1 MKKSS
6 TKPKGATSYKQTA
19 FGIVPRERLLQLE
32 IEGTKNGLE
41 FIAANYHQDIT
52 PEIIL
57 KIHMLAFAWIFPDWA
72 GKYRTIRVE
81 YSGKEAPLPHLVP
94 ALVTNLCADL
104 DERLKHLDKNIIEKI
119 IELLT
124 WFQHRFVWIHP
135 FQDYN
140 GRLARMLTTY
150 ILLQLGL
157 PPIEI
162 KADTKEDRDNYLKAM
177 YSADEGDYSE
187 LEILIK
193 HALDESLSD
202 AIVEK

>member
-1 MKKSS
+1 MKSTS

-19 FGIVPRERLLQLE
+19 FGIVPRAKLLHLE
-32 IEGTKNGLE
+32 IEGTKRGLE
-41 FIAANYHQDIT
+41 FIATNYHQNIT
-52 PEIIL
+52 PEPII
-57 KIHMLAFAWIFPDWA
+57 KIHELAFAWIFPDWG

-104 DERLKHLDKNIIEKI
+104 EERLKHLDKDNIENI
-119 IELLT
+119 IELLA
-124 WFQHRFVWIHP
+124 WFQHHFVWIHP

-162 KADTKEDRDNYLKAM
+162 KADTKQDRDNYLQAM
-177 YSADEGDYSE
+177 YSADEGDYSK
-187 LEILIK
+187 LEKLIK
-193 HALDESLSD
+193 QALDEALG
-202 AIVEK
+202 

>member
-1 MKKSS
+1 MKSTS

-32 IEGTKNGLE
+32 IEGTKQGLE
-41 FIAANYHQDIT
+41 FVATNYHQQIT

-57 KIHMLAFAWIFPDWA
+57 KIHELAYAWIFPYWA

-94 ALVTNLCADL
+94 TLITNLCSDQ
-104 DERLKHLDKNIIEKI
+104 DERIKHLNKDNIENI
-119 IELLT
+119 IELLA
-124 WFQHRFVWIHP
+124 WFQHTFVWIHP

-150 ILLQLGL
+150 ILLQLDL

-162 KADTKEDRDNYLKAM
+162 KADTKRDRDNYLQAM
-177 YSADEGDYSE
+177 YAADEHDYSK
-187 LEILIK
+187 LERLIK
-193 HALDESLSD
+193 QALDEALG
-202 AIVEK
+202 

>member
-19 FGIVPRERLLQLE
+19 FGIVPRPKLLQLE
-32 IEGTKNGLE
+32 IEGTKKGLE
-41 FIAANYHQDIT
+41 FIAANYHKDIT

-57 KIHMLAFAWIFPDWA
+57 IIHELAFAWIFPDWA

-94 ALVTNLCADL
+94 VLVTNLCADL
-104 DERLKHLDKNIIEKI
+104 DERLKHLDKNFIEEIIK
-119 IELLT
+119 LLT
-124 WFQHRFVWIHP
+124 WFQHHFVWIHP

-150 ILLQLGL
+150 ILLQIGL

-162 KADTKEDRDNYLKAM
+162 KADTKEDRDNYLEAM
-177 YSADEGDYSE
+177 YSADKGDYSK

-193 HALDESLSD
+193 HALDESLSNV
-202 AIVEK
+202 IVEK

>member
-19 FGIVPRERLLQLE
+19 FGIIPRTELLQLE
-32 IEGTKNGLE
+32 LKGTKKGLE
-41 FIAANYHQDIT
+41 FIADSHQRNLT
-52 PEIIL
+52 PALILEIHEI
-57 KIHMLAFAWIFPDWA
+57 AFAWIFSDWA

-94 ALVTNLCADL
+94 QLIVNLCADL
-104 DERLKHLDKNIIEKI
+104 TEKLRHLDISNIEKI
-119 IELLT
+119 IELLA
-124 WFQHRFVWIHP
+124 WFQHQFVWIHP

-150 ILLQLGL
+150 ILLQLNL

-162 KADTKEDRDNYLKAM
+162 KADTKQDREKYLQAM
-177 YSADEGDYSE
+177 YSADGGDISKLEE
-187 LEILIK
+187 LIRRAI
-193 HALDESLSD
+193 DESLNR
-202 AIVEK
+202 K